1 MPDGVG
7 AGVEA
12 AVWALYTDT
21 PPRPVHSVRKVATE
35 TLNSTEPSIL
45 QTHPL
50 GMSIAQ
56 IKNMLESASLYT
68 CARIH
73 DLEKVL
79 VLLLLAQGLI
89 LKLLLLSTSR
99 CTADFRMSDLTMP
112 SASNSS
118 AFLMLNHCIS
128 CSVTWQNA
136 SVCKPV
142 AHHVEQVTHDRIGV
156 TTHRSQ
162 HLRQQLQVNAHSVL
176 ALHGRNHR
184 RSSSPHL
191 PSPPMTRGGPKPH
204 MAPMTQGLGLLDV
217 RLLDV
222 TQPLSRSTHTQA
234 RPHRCADAPASWT
247 TIRLCTSAVPAR
259 PLRDAAHPPTSPA
272 ARRSTSGLIR
282 PAKRS
287 KTPRSDATSLNHVL
301 DVLELPS
308 HASSQGYASPCGVP
322 SGVLP
327 HALCLVHKGYSPS
340 ARCVVKLLQHAFTDS
355 TSAALWSRR

>member
-1 MPDGVG
+1 MAISASWAFYARGRSTHPQTRNTAAALLNAGRVG

-35 TLNSTEPSIL
+35 TPNSTEPSIL

-50 GMSIAQ
+50 AMSIAQ

-99 CTADFRMSDLTMP
+99 CTADFRTSDLTMP

-136 SVCKPV
+136 SVCEPV
-142 AHHVEQVTHDRIGV
+142 AHHVEQITHDRPHCASCARHTEGWALTI
-156 TTHRSQ
+156 
-162 HLRQQLQVNAHSVL
+162 
-176 ALHGRNHR
+176 LHGPCLP
-184 RSSSPHL
+184 RSTLLL
-191 PSPPMTRGGPKPH
+191 PSTV
-204 MAPMTQGLGLLDV
+204 GLFNDSV
-217 RLLDV
+217 N
-222 TQPLSRSTHTQA
+222 T
-234 RPHRCADAPASWT
+234 
-247 TIRLCTSAVPAR
+247 
-259 PLRDAAHPPTSPA
+259 
-272 ARRSTSGLIR
+272 
-282 PAKRS
+282 
-287 KTPRSDATSLNHVL
+287 
-301 DVLELPS
+301 
-308 HASSQGYASPCGVP
+308 
-322 SGVLP
+322 
-327 HALCLVHKGYSPS
+327 PS
-340 ARCVVKLLQHAFTDS
+340 AAVN
-355 TSAALWSRR
+355 SRRYPRQPCLR